1 MKIENLII
9 YPVRGSQKSKNADR
23 GSMTSESYTNTMCP
37 SIFHDLQTLLSMT
50 FAYFSSLIALS
61 STVDFSQV
69 QEYTGLSWICMVSFL
84 SLKYPPLFPA
94 PNTHTRAFWFL
105 LILQIQNFPG
115 LQNSYISPWNA
126 SPEPC
131 TSQKLSEYLLTRF
144 WVETT
149 GLGPSSL

>member
-84 SLKYPPLFPA
+84 GLKYPPCSLP
-94 PNTHTRAFWFL
+94 PTHTHE
-105 LILQIQNFPG
+105 PS
-115 LQNSYISPWNA
+115 NSYSSFRFKISLVYRTVTFPHEMLPQNPVLPRNCQ
-126 SPEPC
+126 STFLPD
-131 TSQKLSEYLLTRF
+131 SE
-144 WVETT
+144 
-149 GLGPSSL
+149 